1 MRRSAQREGTPV
13 SIFEEPKIDCHVH
26 VLDPAHFPYR
36 ADTHYAPTGQEIGT
50 PAQLAQVMDA
60 YGTRHALL
68 VGPNSGYGLD
78 NACMLDTIARDAGR
92 YKGIAV
98 VANDATLDELQALK
112 RGDVVGVAW
121 NVTHYGVDHYRD
133 AEPLLQKL
141 TALDMLIDIQ
151 VEHDQLVQMMPML
164 ADSGV
169 RILIDH
175 CGRPTVD
182 AGLGQKGF
190 RALLELGTTRRAFI
204 KISGFVKFSHKPA
217 MYDDTWPFVTALV
230 EAFSLDR
237 CLWASDWPYLRS
249 PVRVDY
255 GVLLQLA
262 LTLFPDGADRRKI
275 LWDTPRE
282 LFGWAPERARC
293 SSTED

>member
-1 MRRSAQREGTPV
+1 VNV

-26 VLDPAHFPYR
+26 VLDPAHFHYR
-36 ADTHYAPTGQEIGT
+36 ADTHYAPMGQEIGT

-78 NACMLDTIARDAGR
+78 NACMLDTIARGAGR

-112 RGDVVGVAW
+112 REGVVGVAW
-121 NVTHYGVDHYRD
+121 NVTHYGVDYYKD

-141 TALDMLIDIQ
+141 VALEMFVDIQ
-151 VEHDQLVQMMPML
+151 VEHDQLVRMMPL
-164 ADSGV
+164 LTNPGA
-169 RILIDH
+169 RILVDH

-182 AGLGQKGF
+182 AGFGQPGF
-190 RALLELGTTRRAFI
+190 RALLQLGATGRAFV
-204 KISGFVKFSHKPA
+204 KLSGFVKFSREPPRHE
-217 MYDDTWPFVTALV
+217 DTWPFITALV
-230 EAFSLDR
+230 DAFTLDH
-237 CLWASDWPYLRS
+237 CLWASDWPYLRA

-255 GVLLQLA
+255 GVLLHIA
-262 LTLFPDGADRRKI
+262 LTLFPDASDRRKL
-275 LWDTPRE
+275 LWDTPRRV
-282 LFGWAPERARC
+282 LGFAP
-293 SSTED
+293 